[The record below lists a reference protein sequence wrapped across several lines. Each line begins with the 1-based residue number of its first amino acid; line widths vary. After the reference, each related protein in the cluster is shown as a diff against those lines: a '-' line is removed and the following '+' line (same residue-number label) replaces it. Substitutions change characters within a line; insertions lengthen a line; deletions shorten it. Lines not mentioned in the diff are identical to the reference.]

1 MPRGRINSMIMG
13 AVYVTIWPA
22 KLALPIGFAAAF
34 LMVLANAYQAAT
46 DPDFD
51 PSPAASNEADT

>member
-1 MPRGRINSMIMG
+1 MG

-22 KLALPIGFAAAF
+22 KLALPIGFVAAL
-34 LMVLANAYQAAT
+34 LMVLAKAYQAAT

-51 PSPAASNEADT
+51 PSPASLEEVGN